1 MPGIVTPSQTVGP
14 FLRLGLSDLNTT
26 DLTRKASG
34 GGERITIAGSVLD
47 GDRQPV
53 PDAMLDIWQANVHGK
68 YAHPD
73 DSQVK
78 PLDPGFSGFGRI
90 PTDAAGTFRFTTIKP
105 GPVPGR
111 GNTLQAPHILVALF
125 MRGLLRHLYT
135 RIYFS
140 DSPGNAADPVLA
152 LVDDARR
159 RETLIAK
166 RQPGSGEYRWDVIL
180 QGDGETVFFAC

>member
-26 DLTRKASG
+26 DLTLKTTA
-34 GGERITIAGSVLD
+34 GERITIAGSVLD

-53 PDAMLDIWQANVHGK
+53 PDAMLDIWQANAQGK

-73 DSQVK
+73 DTQEK

-90 PTDAAGTFRFTTIKP
+90 PTDAAGKFRFTTIKP

-152 LVDDARR
+152 LVEDARR
-159 RETLIAK
+159 DTLIA
-166 RQPGSGEYRWDVIL
+166 RRPPGGGDYRWDVIL
-180 QGDGETVFFAC
+180 QGEGETVFFDC